1 MKVSEIMVTEL
12 NSGELLIY
20 DQEIFTLNYILNSQ
34 MTKIQFSKVQ

>member
-1 MKVSEIMVTEL
+1 MKVLEIMVTEL

-34 MTKIQFSKVQ
+34 RTKIQFSKVQ